1 MKNFITIITVIVATT
16 IFTQCSAS
24 KNNKI
29 VQIKPPFNVIKATYT
44 SWVGGQPG
52 IRGITVQVEIDNP
65 NITLDSVYFRGMKS
79 VLKIDKSNTNPIF
92 VSSFVLPK
100 KPKHFILD
108 ADPKK
113 EYGNEPPPISTKFP
127 FQLKKNEAVVSY
139 FYKGKLRYFK
149 IIGLIEIN

>member
-1 MKNFITIITVIVATT
+1 MKNFITIITVIVAAT

-65 NITLDSVYFRGMKS
+65 NITLDSVYFRGLKS
-79 VLKIDKSNTNPIF
+79 VLKIDKSTTMPIF

-100 KPKHFILD
+100 KSKDFILD

-113 EYGNEPPPISTKFP
+113 EYGNEPPRISTKFP

-139 FYKGKLRYFK
+139 FYKGKVRYFK
-149 IIGLIEIN
+149 IIELIEVN